1 MSQATGGSAANP
13 VLVEVTRGDGV
24 ESVHRGAAAVFDS
37 SGSCVAAWGD
47 VAQPVFPRSAI
58 KSLQALPLIETG
70 AADAFA
76 VTQQELALACAS
88 HSGEPAHAETAA
100 RWLDRVG
107 PGVAALA
114 CGAHLPMN
122 DAAMHAMI
130 RADTLATP
138 AHNNCS
144 GKHAGMITTAV
155 HLGEPIAGYET
166 ADHPVQQRV
175 RQAVE
180 EMAQVDLSA
189 APMGIDGCSIPTLA
203 TPLTALARAMA
214 RIANPAGLGSSRA
227 AACARLRAAMA
238 AHPFMVAGSGRCD
251 TAVMERTGEAAFV
264 KTGAEGVYCAGLAE
278 KGLGLALKIDDGARR
293 ASEVALLALL
303 RHLGALDAGQ
313 IDALGAYANPPVT
326 SRRGVP
332 VGEVRAAAGWL

>member
-1 MSQATGGSAANP
+1 MSLATDGSAANP
-13 VLVEVTRGDGV
+13 VLVEVTRGDGA

-37 SGSCVAAWGD
+37 SGACVAAWGD
-47 VAQPVFPRSAI
+47 VDQPVFPRSAI

-114 CGAHLPMN
+114 CGAHFPMN
-122 DAAMHAMI
+122 DAAKHAML
-130 RADTLATP
+130 RAGAQPTR

-155 HLGEPIAGYET
+155 HLGEPVAGYET

-180 EMAQVDLSA
+180 EMGEVDLSA

-214 RIANPAGLGSSRA
+214 KLADPAGLAPSRA
-227 AACARLRAAMA
+227 EACARLRAAMA

-251 TAVMERTGEAAFV
+251 TVVMEQTGETAFV
-264 KTGAEGVYCAGLAE
+264 KTGAEGVYCAALAE
-278 KGLGLALKIDDGARR
+278 KGLGLALKIDDGAGR

-303 RHLGALDAGQ
+303 RHLGALDADQ
-313 IDALGAYANPPVT
+313 HDALAAYARPPVT
-326 SRRGVP
+326 SRLGVP
-332 VGEVRAAAGWL
+332 VGEIRVAGGWL